1 MEWRNTN
8 MFETLSLLTL
18 QQYWWFIV
26 ALLGALFVFLMFVQ
40 GGQTLLNTLAKT
52 EKEKNVIIAS
62 LGRKWELGFTSLV
75 MFGGALFAAFP
86 LLYAVSFGGAYYVW
100 MAILFCFI
108 IQAVSYEYRKK
119 PNNFFG
125 QKNYERFLYING
137 SVGIILIGIA
147 LATFY
152 TGGNFIKNDMN
163 LSAWTNHTYGLEAVL
178 NPFNIAFGLTIFF
191 LARAQASLY
200 FINNIGESII
210 VQRAREQL
218 KMDAILFVGFFLM
231 FAGMLLFMSG
241 VAYSEKSFDVVNYK
255 FLHNLFE
262 TPVILVSLLTGVLL
276 VLYAFYITLFKAS
289 KKGIWFSGVGTVMT
303 VVSLLSL
310 LGYNQTAIYP
320 SLSDIDS
327 SLTIEN
333 SSGSHYTLT
342 VMSYVS
348 LMVPFVLGY
357 IYLVWKSMD
366 KKQLTSEEV
375 ESDHHHY

>member
-1 MEWRNTN
+1 
-8 MFETLSLLTL
+8 MFESFTLLTL

-26 ALLGALFVFLMFVQ
+26 TILGALFVFMMFVQ

-52 EKEKNVIIAS
+52 ETEKNVIIAS

-119 PNNFFG
+119 PNNFLG
-125 QKNYERFLYING
+125 QKTYERFLYING
-137 SVGIILIGIA
+137 SLGIILIGIA

-163 LSAWTNHTYGLEAVL
+163 LSSWTNHTYGLEAVL
-178 NPFNIAFGLTIFF
+178 NPFNVAFGLTIFF
-191 LARAQASLY
+191 LARSQASLY
-200 FINNIGESII
+200 FINNINENII
-210 VQRAREQL
+210 IERARKQL
-218 KMDAILFVGFFLM
+218 KIDALLFVGFFISIVVLLLLM
-231 FAGMLLFMSG
+231 DGVTYSG
-241 VAYSEKSFDVVNYK
+241 TNFEVVNYK
-255 FLHNLFE
+255 FLHNFIE
-262 TPVILVSLLTGVLL
+262 TPILLISFLSGVLL
-276 VLYAFYITLFKAS
+276 VFYALYSTLVKHTR
-289 KKGIWFSGVGTVMT
+289 KGIWFSGVGTVLT

-310 LGYNQTAIYP
+310 LGFNHTSIYP

-327 SLTIEN
+327 SLSIEN

-348 LMVPFVLGY
+348 LMVPFILGY
-357 IYLVWKSMD
+357 IYLVWKAMD
-366 KKQLTSEEV
+366 KESITSEEV